1 MNKKDIAQLA
11 KEMSEALKLDQRKDS
26 TGNTTIRNKKTKDDF
41 IKYLNEHPEERF
53 WQALRNW
60 ARESNP
66 KIQFIL
72 TASALS
78 IGEKMEF
85 TNIRDTFYY
94 ESD

>member
-1 MNKKDIAQLA
+1 MKNKKL
-11 KEMSEALKLDQRKDS
+11 LDSFVKYC
-26 TGNTTIRNKKTKDDF
+26 TG
-41 IKYLNEHPEERF
+41 HPEERF

-85 TNIRDTFYY
+85 TNIRDTFYN
-94 ESD
+94 E